1 MLDIEEAELTIVALS
16 PAIFFVSISSVFR
29 GYFNGRQDLKATANS
44 QTIEQLFKTI
54 FTIVIVE
61 IVAIYSK
68 VNTNLMAAG
77 ANLATTCATIGSFLY
92 LYTFYKARREELSKE
107 IVTSKN
113 YETKSIAK
121 TVKKILSVS
130 IPMSLSAILA
140 SVNRNIDS
148 ITVKRG
154 LQTFLSKAEAIK
166 QYGILSG
173 KVDTLITLPLSFN
186 ISFATA
192 LVPALTAA
200 KEKNDVETIKKRIT
214 SSLLITIL
222 IGLPCMVGMFIFAKQ
237 ILSLLFPNAKE
248 GSFILQISSFTIIFA
263 MLEQTINGALQGIGK
278 IMTPAI
284 SLLIGV
290 MCKLL
295 LNLLLVSNPKFGA
308 AGAAFATG
316 VCHLVAFL
324 IGYIVLIE
332 NINLDMKFSKFIL
345 KPILA
350 TTVMAICSYS
360 SYFLLSQV
368 FQTKIATIIAII
380 VAIIMYILSVITLKV
395 FTKEEILM
403 IPCGNKLY
411 RGLEK
416 IKIYKES

>member
-77 ANLATTCATIGSFLY
+77 ANLATTLATIGSFGY
-92 LYTFYKARREELSKE
+92 LYTFYKTRREDLSRE
-107 IVTSKN
+107 IINSNN
-113 YETKSIAK
+113 YATKSIVK

-130 IPMSLSAILA
+130 VPMSLSAILG
-140 SVNRNIDS
+140 SINRNIDS

-154 LQTFLSKAEAIK
+154 LQTFLSKSEALK

-186 ISFATA
+186 IAFSTA

-200 KEKNDVETIKKRIT
+200 KEKNDMQTITKRINF
-214 SSLLITIL
+214 SLLVTIL
-222 IGLPCMVGMFIFAKQ
+222 IGLPCMVGMFIFSKQ
-237 ILSLLFPNAKE
+237 ILNLLFPNAKE
-248 GSFILQISSFTIIFA
+248 GAIILQISSFTIIFA

-278 IMTPAI
+278 IMIPAI
-284 SLLIGV
+284 SLAIGV
-290 MCKLL
+290 VFKLI
-295 LNLLLVSNPKFGA
+295 LNLLLVPNPNFGA

-316 VCHLVAFL
+316 ICHFIAFL
-324 IGYIVLIE
+324 IGYTVLTK
-332 NINLDMKFSKFIL
+332 NVKLNLSFSQFIF

-350 TTVMAICSYS
+350 TLMMGICSYS
-360 SYFLLSQV
+360 TFFILNRI
-368 FQTKIATIIAII
+368 FQEKLAIIIAIL
-380 VAIIMYILSVITLKV
+380 VAIIIYILAVIKLKI
-395 FTKEEILM
+395 FTKNEILM
-403 IPCGNKLY
+403 IPL
-411 RGLEK
+411 R
-416 IKIYKES
+416 